1 MKTIISGLF
10 IIGILSSCQTTSGI
24 IQTVDSKQNSIQGCD
39 SVPPTERLT
48 CIGIQRQRDTALIND
63 PGKLLDQKILEKDA
77 YCERIEQTWER
88 GSSLPE
94 IYRIKETNTFTVC
107 RYSTFWDRLKDG
119 VTGFGIGFVTGF
131 VTAVG
136 VVK

>member
-1 MKTIISGLF
+1 MKSIISILLIAGV
-10 IIGILSSCQTTSGI
+10 LSSCQTTSGI
-24 IQTVDSKQNSIQGCD
+24 IQTVDIKKDSIQGCD
-39 SVPPTERLT
+39 SVPSTERLT

-63 PGKLLDQKILEKDA
+63 PGKLLDQKILEKDS
-77 YCERIEQTWER
+77 YCMRIEQTWER

-94 IYRIKETNTFTVC
+94 TYRIKEINTFTVC
-107 RYSTFWDRLKDG
+107 RYSTVWDKVKDG